1 MIYLVL
7 IYTVIILFTVP
18 DLVKRKLKKEL
29 AVFSVLCFIA
39 FVLGLLYV
47 LDVPIPSPMKGLH
60 KLIVEKWGIQYP
72 KQSGRRL
79 LIN

>member
-7 IYTVIILFTVP
+7 IYTVIILFTVR
-18 DLVKRKLKKEL
+18 LVKKTKKEL

-60 KLIVEKWGIQYP
+60 KLIVEKWGIRYP
-72 KQSGRRL
+72 KQ
-79 LIN
+79 